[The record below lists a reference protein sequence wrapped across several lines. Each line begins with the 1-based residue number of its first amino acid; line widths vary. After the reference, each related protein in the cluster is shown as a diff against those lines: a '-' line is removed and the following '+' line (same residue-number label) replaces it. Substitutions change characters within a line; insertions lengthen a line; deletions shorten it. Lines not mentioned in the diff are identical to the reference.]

1 MPNHCHNRV
10 TISCDQDHIED
21 FNKVKQIF
29 ESYESEDSTIFGQII
44 PEPNWD
50 EIPNEN
56 GEYSKMETM
65 TLANGE
71 VVDTCKR
78 WSNGNQDDRW
88 YSWRIAH
95 WDTKWD
101 LYDLEWQDSDED
113 YMTVSFNTA
122 WSPAESICHRLRE
135 DYPDLHI
142 SWFYDEPGMEF
153 AGYL

>member
-10 TISCDQDHIED
+10 TISCDQDHIEE
-21 FNKVKQIF
+21 FNKVV
-29 ESYESEDSTIFGQII
+29 TILKSDEVFGQII

-56 GEYSKMETM
+56 GEFSKMQEM

-71 VVDTCKR
+71 VVATCKQ
-78 WSNGNQDDRW
+78 WSDGSQDDRW

-95 WDTKWD
+95 WGTKWD
-101 LYDLEWQDSDED
+101 LYDRDVTEDEED
-113 YMTVSFNTA
+113 VFEVTFDTA
-122 WSPAESICHRLRE
+122 WSPPEEICASLRS

>member
-10 TISCDQDHIED
+10 TISCDESYRED

-29 ESYESEDSTIFGQII
+29 DSYESEDSTIFGQII

-65 TLANGE
+65 TLSNGE

-78 WSNGNQDDRW
+78 WSDGRQDDRW

-101 LYDLEWQDSDED
+101 LYDLDWEDED
-113 YMTVSFNTA
+113 DCYMNVTFNTA
-122 WSPAESICHRLRE
+122 WSPPESICYKLRE
-135 DYPDLHI
+135 LYPDLSI